1 MKIVREPYARTV
13 GILIF
18 IAAVVFTPAAGAQTI
33 HAMLIMMNDAP
44 LTQEL
49 NETNLV
55 RVTSHLEE
63 IKDEL
68 GCNLTVDSFHPSH
81 TDSEHHATRENILRW
96 LQAVR
101 PAPDDVVFVYYS
113 GEGGIDNK
121 TQELSF
127 TLQDGS
133 FPRKQLAEG
142 IEALPCRLKM
152 LITDT
157 FSFDTPLFVSYHP
170 HFHTTEAYRHLF
182 LEHEGFLNITSASE
196 GELSGGTTGSWSGCS
211 WFTRA
216 LLDQITAPNDFN
228 RDDFISWEEVFRG
241 AQGNTRTLFGFASAH
256 FSEGLKRK
264 LSRIGQQSQNPKYYG
279 QLPIRIGTAAQPA
292 ADAQTLHALFVI
304 LDKNSPH
311 LVSMETIE
319 ALLEDVVETTHCNF
333 EKTYLFASKQEM
345 TSEHILQWLAE
356 VRPGRDDIVFLY
368 YSGHGHANEESRQLH
383 LNLLDD
389 EHFPRDVIALPMQ
402 GLACRLKILITDSES
417 HGTPITEPLDVFESL
432 YRVVAENEALSR
444 EDAYTHLFFQHEG
457 FLNLTAA
464 TEGEYA
470 FGDFEGGWFTRSFA
484 QAIYDFHELD
494 FDFDFFISWE
504 EVFQRTRQK
513 TMALFYE
520 NAPGGGHEIKQ
531 KLKAE
536 GIRSQRPK
544 YYGELPKRINR

>member
-1 MKIVREPYARTV
+1 MKVVREPYARTI

-18 IAAVVFTPAAGAQTI
+18 AAAVVFTPAAGAQTI

-55 RVTSHLEE
+55 RVASHLEE

-241 AQGNTRTLFGFASAH
+241 TQGNTRTLFGFASAH

-368 YSGHGHANEESRQLH
+368 YSGRGHANEESRQLH

-389 EHFPRDVIALPMQ
+389 EHFPRDVIASLMQ
-402 GLACRLKILITDSES
+402 AMACRLKILITDSES

-544 YYGELPKRINR
+544 YYGELPRRINR